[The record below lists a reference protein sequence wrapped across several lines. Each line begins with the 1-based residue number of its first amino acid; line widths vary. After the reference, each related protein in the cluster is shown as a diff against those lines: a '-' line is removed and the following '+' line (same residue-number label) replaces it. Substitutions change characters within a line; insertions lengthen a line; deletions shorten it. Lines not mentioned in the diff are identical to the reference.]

1 MAAAREAL
9 GDVNGE
15 VEVVAVEQRI
25 SDFGELVATADVVLD
40 CTDNFATRHALNRAC
55 WKGGKP
61 LVSGAAMRFDAQVT
75 VFDFRR
81 ADSPCYSCLFPEE
94 AQFEEVQCSTM
105 GVLAPLTGVVGAMQA
120 MEAIKLLTGVGE
132 ALAGRLMVIDAKS
145 SEWRTMKVSKDPAC
159 TVCGKP

>member
-1 MAAAREAL
+1 MSE
-9 GDVNGE
+9 
-15 VEVVAVEQRI
+15 
-25 SDFGELVATADVVLD
+25 FGALVASADVVLD

-55 WKGGKP
+55 CKNGKP

-75 VFDFRR
+75 VFDFRNG
-81 ADSPCYSCLFPEE
+81 DSPCYSCVFPEE

-132 ALAGRLMVIDAKS
+132 ALSGRLMVIDAKS
-145 SEWRTMKVSKDPAC
+145 SEWRTMKVARDPSC
-159 TVCGKP
+159 VVCGSD